1 VKTRVDGFFEHAKAK
16 PLLES
21 RKEVRLVE
29 TREKVKCLSPE
40 EVKKSLASVR
50 DSVTHHRRNSGIIL
64 WVSRQ
69 QRRG

>member
-1 VKTRVDGFFEHAKAK
+1 
-16 PLLES
+16 
-21 RKEVRLVE
+21 VRLVE

-40 EVKKSLASVR
+40 EVARFVR